1 MKKYFFEARIT
12 QHEKPTEPKQ
22 FLCAPAKTFVFAD
35 DDEAAKKLAAAK
47 LRNEFYG
54 TGYLLGELK
63 ITKITD
69 LPVDWQYGYDDDRK
83 AGTEEEKKALRAD
96 CTK

>member
-1 MKKYFFEARIT
+1 MKKYFFEARRT

-22 FLCAPAKTFVFAD
+22 FLCAPARTYVIA
-35 DDEAAKKLAAAK
+35 ENEEEAKKLAAVK
-47 LRNEFYG
+47 FRNEYYA

-63 ITKITD
+63 ITNVVD
-69 LPVDWQYGYDDDRK
+69 LPVDWQYGYGDDRK

>member
-1 MKKYFFEARIT
+1 MKKYFVEARIT

-22 FLCAPAKTFVFAD
+22 FLCAPARAYVLAE
-35 DDEAAKKLAAAK
+35 DEESALKLAATK
-47 LRNEFYG
+47 LRNEYFG
-54 TGYLLGELK
+54 TGYLLGEIK
-63 ITKITD
+63 ITKVKD

-83 AGTEEEKKALRAD
+83 VGTEEEKKALRAD